1 MTRRDDR
8 ALTAHDPAA
17 LNQLRVIAHLWD
29 ELIRIPVIGRRI
41 GLDAVVGLVPGVG
54 DAAAAVVASWAV
66 VVAFRLGVPSSVL
79 IRMVGNIAIDT
90 LVGTIP
96 LVGDLFDIGWR
107 AQRRNVQLLER
118 WLDTPHA
125 VQRSS
130 RVVLAVLLGSAI
142 GIVVAACWLAI
153 IAVRWLVGL

>member
-1 MTRRDDR
+1 
-8 ALTAHDPAA
+8 
-17 LNQLRVIAHLWD
+17 
-29 ELIRIPVIGRRI
+29 
-41 GLDAVVGLVPGVG
+41 
-54 DAAAAVVASWAV
+54 
-66 VVAFRLGVPSSVL
+66 VL